1 MAWLSAL
8 TTDMAFTQPVLYEFG
23 DLKMPVLLIIGQKDR
38 TALGKAWAPAGVKD
52 RMGNYPE
59 LGRRTKAAIPNCR
72 LVEIEGVGH
81 LPQVQRFDAYW
92 QAVEGFLEPSVR

>member
-1 MAWLSAL
+1 MNSG
-8 TTDMAFTQPVLYEFG
+8 TS
-23 DLKMPVLLIIGQKDR
+23 KCPVLLIVGQRDS

-92 QAVEGFLEPSVR
+92 QAVEGFLEPSGR